1 MCYNNKKSEVKTMQ
15 TVVDVNTMRESD
27 RQTIDSG
34 VSGRE
39 LMWRAAT
46 GVLEAHPWG
55 RRTAIVCG
63 MGNNA
68 GDGFALALLLQA
80 NGKDCT
86 VFTLSDR
93 LSEDG
98 GYYYEKCK
106 ENAVKIEKFGHKE
119 DLRGFDTVVDCIFGT
134 GCRGV
139 AEGIFADAINAIN
152 ASGAT
157 VISVDINSG
166 MNGDSGLGAPCVRSS
181 LTVAIGFYKY
191 GHFLGNAKDVIGRL
205 RCVDIG
211 IPLFGRAA
219 ELVEREDLAPVFRTR
234 LQNSH
239 KGSYGYVSVLG
250 GCASYAGAVKL
261 ANMSAAALRTG
272 CGVSQLIVPQGLSAS
287 VSPYLLESTLATLP
301 DRNGYAAY
309 APDALDAALRN
320 QRALAIGMGWG
331 RSDENFKILSH
342 ILRNYALS
350 LVIDADA
357 INCLS
362 ENDKSIL
369 KETRCCVVLTP
380 HAKEMERLCG
390 KPMGE
395 ILADPVGT
403 AENFARE
410 YGVILLLK
418 GATTVVTDGDKT
430 YLVNRGCAGMAT
442 AGSGDVLS
450 GVLVG
455 LLGYTP
461 CTPLTVACGAY
472 LAGRAGEL
480 AERDSNPISMTSS
493 DTVAHLGAA
502 VSEILAASKPL

>member
-1 MCYNNKKSEVKTMQ
+1 MQ

-27 RQTIDSG
+27 RQTILSG

-39 LMWRAAT
+39 LMWRAAC
-46 GVLEAHPWG
+46 GVFDAHTWEG
-55 RRTAIVCG
+55 CTAIVCG
-63 MGNNA
+63 VGNNA
-68 GDGFALALLLQA
+68 GDGFALALILQA
-80 NGKDCT
+80 HGKDCT
-86 VFTLSDR
+86 LMTLSDR
-93 LSEDG
+93 CSEDG

-106 ENAVKIEKFGHKE
+106 ENAVKTEKFDGKMSLH
-119 DLRGFDTVVDCIFGT
+119 GFDTVVDCIFGT
-134 GCRGV
+134 GFCGV
-139 AEGIFADAINAIN
+139 AEGSFADAINAIN

-166 MNGDSGLGAPCVRSS
+166 MNGDSGMGTPCVRSS

-205 RCVDIG
+205 TCVDIG
-211 IPLFGRAA
+211 IPLYGRAA
-219 ELVEREDLAPVFRTR
+219 GLVEPMDFKEVWKRR

-272 CGVSQLIVPQGLSAS
+272 CGVSQLIVPQSLAQS

-301 DRNGYAAY
+301 DQNGHALL
-309 APDALDAALRN
+309 APEILDAALRN

-331 RSDENFKILSH
+331 RSEENLKILSH
-342 ILRNYALS
+342 ILHRYELS

-357 INCLS
+357 INCLA
-362 ENDKSIL
+362 EHDKNIL
-369 KETRCCVVLTP
+369 KSTRCRVVLTP
-380 HAKEMERLCG
+380 HLKEMERLSG
-390 KPMGE
+390 KPMAE

-403 AENFARE
+403 AERFAKE

-418 GATTVVTDGDKT
+418 GATTVVTDGEET
-430 YLVNRGCAGMAT
+430 YLANRGCAGMAT

-450 GVLVG
+450 GVLAG
-455 LLGYTP
+455 LLGYSP

-480 AERDSNPISMTSS
+480 AEKDSNPISMTSS
-493 DTVAHLGAA
+493 DTVAHIGVA
-502 VSEILAASKPL
+502 VSEILSAIQNP